1 MASKKIIK
9 TQTNLGGSSRT
20 IEHQD
25 PKKSIEDLFT
35 NRFVKKPNKPQLP
48 AAFYQQPT
56 NRGRGSAGHSP
67 VGSSD
72 DGFKSNSQLTLSPQ
86 SSTSP
91 GVGQPQYMHQ
101 RMGSA
106 PELVNSLYS
115 APSSSSHI
123 PQPGIPRPMHKP
135 SFSMSEVS
143 HEIPSYHSR
152 SLSTDAT
159 HHQMEP
165 RLGAACSPFGG
176 PPQAPAT
183 SWRSDPQISEPEPP
197 PRRTTSTWPQGRHG
211 IQADASASSSM
222 RGRGYV
228 QLFCAI
234 YYVKLTLAMRKCITS
249 DADCTHVR
257 CCTVTAPASCVIG
270 MIGTVAVLEG
280 ENEQCIYYA
289 KQSGICASASA
300 AAIQLPASAA
310 ATTSTVDSEKPTTY
324 PSTIL
329 KTTTI
334 SETTTSV
341 APPALK
347 RIPRFLRGSNI
358 NVWRA
363 GLADTVPTPMY
374 CNGNTWWYGA
384 NDPGCDGSLE
394 LYVNPNGAQLVGAN
408 RNITLWTRLGWV
420 ANLTNSCGANQTIF
434 QYQGNPGFQYLRED
448 VRPDDGYDSRTAIF
462 ATWSSSSTCVDQTVK
477 NQCLKSNVESTAP
490 RCG

>member
-91 GVGQPQYMHQ
+91 G
-101 RMGSA
+101 GSA

-135 SFSMSEVS
+135 SYSMSEVS

-183 SWRSDPQISEPEPP
+183 SWRSDPQIVGGCGGDDGLSSSHGPQPALPP
-197 PRRTTSTWPQGRHG
+197 PQQTTSFPPYQHQQPQQHPVHPPPFGHQTDPKDGLGPLPPGWTFGDDGNGCRYYIDHSRQFTTWEDPRLNPAALDHRQNPYGYPPQMPQNQRLMGEYS
-211 IQADASASSSM
+211 SAN
-222 RGRGYV
+222 V
-228 QLFCAI
+228 QQLEAE
-234 YYVKLTLAMRKCITS
+234 KSAMRARQES
-249 DADCTHVR
+249 L
-257 CCTVTAPASCVIG
+257 
-270 MIGTVAVLEG
+270 M
-280 ENEQCIYYA
+280 
-289 KQSGICASASA
+289 
-300 AAIQLPASAA
+300 
-310 ATTSTVDSEKPTTY
+310 
-324 PSTIL
+324 
-329 KTTTI
+329 
-334 SETTTSV
+334 
-341 APPALK
+341 
-347 RIPRFLRGSNI
+347 
-358 NVWRA
+358 RA
-363 GLADTVPTPMY
+363 GLL
-374 CNGNTWWYGA
+374 
-384 NDPGCDGSLE
+384 DPPQMMAGHE
-394 LYVNPNGAQLVGAN
+394 
-408 RNITLWTRLGWV
+408 
-420 ANLTNSCGANQTIF
+420 
-434 QYQGNPGFQYLRED
+434 QYQQYPHHQPALHHVPPHQRQISADSALPDNMDAMDFTSYGLGMDINPQEFDKYLHISGNR
-448 VRPDDGYDSRTAIF
+448 
-462 ATWSSSSTCVDQTVK
+462 
-477 NQCLKSNVESTAP
+477 
-490 RCG
+490 